1 MKLHPDVQALSD
13 VMHELELLLRDQGQA
28 HWADNVLRCV
38 RSIDQSD
45 AYGLRSF
52 LALFGGMGSL
62 NDVALWRDGVMLDA
76 ENDRLRG
83 LTSKAW
89 DVASRLVR
97 EIQ

>member
-13 VMHELELLLRDQGQA
+13 VMHELERFLRDQGQA
-28 HWADNVLRCV
+28 HWADNVARCV

-45 AYGLRSF
+45 AYGAHSF

-62 NDVALWRDGVMLDA
+62 NDLVLWREGVMLEA
-76 ENDRLRG
+76 ENDRLQG

-89 DVASRLVR
+89 DIASRLAR
-97 EIQ
+97 EAR